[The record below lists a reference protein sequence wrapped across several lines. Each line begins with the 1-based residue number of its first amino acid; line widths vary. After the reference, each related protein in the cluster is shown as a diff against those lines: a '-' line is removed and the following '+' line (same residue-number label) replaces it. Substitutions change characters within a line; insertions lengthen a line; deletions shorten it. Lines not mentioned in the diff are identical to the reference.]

1 MSSNSRV
8 IREEDLPHYQRW
20 EAPSV
25 QGPVVGGM
33 PQGGEGGGMMSAGRL
48 QELERIA
55 REDGFKAGY
64 ADGLEA
70 GRRELDGRLRQFDDL
85 LAALATPLDQVDEAV
100 EHELVALA
108 LAVARQLVRR
118 EIRTSPGEIVA
129 VVREAMAALPSASRE
144 LELRLHPEDALL
156 VRDALNL
163 AEGGRNLRLVDD
175 PVLTRGG
182 CTISTD
188 IAQVDATLESRLNAV
203 ITEVLGGERQRDG
216 GA

>member
-8 IREEDLPHYQRW
+8 IREEDLPQYQRW
-20 EAPSV
+20 QEPSV

-33 PQGGEGGGMMSAGRL
+33 PQGGEGGGMMSAGRM